1 MDEPLWV
8 SWKVLEG
15 RVSLNLLS
23 LNDRILLVGV
33 GFWHHPID
41 GELGES

>member
-15 RVSLNLLS
+15 RVSVNLLS
-23 LNDRILLVGV
+23 LNDRILRVVV
-33 GFWHHPID
+33 GFWHPPMN
-41 GELGES
+41 GELRGS